1 MPSWRLAAILCC
13 TLALALALAAC
24 GGNDESTTTTTTTT
38 TTSAKKTAA
47 KEGHFPP
54 FPAGSRFFSNDSPWN
69 TTIDAVP
76 ADPASSQML
85 DLARRRVGTV
95 EQPGLAPTTVSRVI
109 RKGVALNTR
118 AWAPV
123 IVEVDRGNGVP
134 TTLMCRQVDC
144 GPGLQVPPS
153 LPLPPG
159 AQPDPRYDGWMSI
172 IDRPNGIA
180 YDLWRARRQDNGVI
194 TFQFSKAWAL
204 EGPGFSKPISVE
216 PARAVGARGSGLPL
230 FAGVIGPRELQAG
243 QIDHALAISVPGLAR
258 RRYVQPASV
267 TDGIGPTRALP
278 AGARLRLKAD
288 VELPELETANR
299 SEERARGVE
308 ETKKARR
315 TEAAEETRHRYAEAI
330 LATLRRYGA
339 IVVDRAAVPTLYG
352 QYGALDNLVEG
363 DELSWLHLD
372 DFEVLSLPPIRLDP
386 PAGKSAARA
395 ASVPRPATTGGGF

>member
-1 MPSWRLAAILCC
+1 MSYRVPSWRLAAILSC

-24 GGNDESTTTTTTTT
+24 GGSDESTTTT
-38 TTSAKKTAA
+38 SAGKAAA
-47 KEGHFPP
+47 KEGQFPP
-54 FPAGSRFFSNDSPWN
+54 FPAGSRFFSSNSPWN
-69 TTIDAVP
+69 TTIDTVP
-76 ADPASSQML
+76 ADPASSRML

-95 EQPGLAPTTVSRVI
+95 EQPGRAPTTVSRVI
-109 RKGVALNTR
+109 RKGVAINTR

-153 LPLPPG
+153 LPLPAG

-172 IDRPNGIA
+172 VDRPNGVA
-180 YDLWRARRQDNGVI
+180 YDLWRARRQDNGAI

-204 EGPGFSKPISVE
+204 DGPGFSKPISAE

-288 VELPELETANR
+288 VGLPELKTAKR
-299 SEERARGVE
+299 
-308 ETKKARR
+308 
-315 TEAAEETRHRYAEAI
+315 RYAEAI